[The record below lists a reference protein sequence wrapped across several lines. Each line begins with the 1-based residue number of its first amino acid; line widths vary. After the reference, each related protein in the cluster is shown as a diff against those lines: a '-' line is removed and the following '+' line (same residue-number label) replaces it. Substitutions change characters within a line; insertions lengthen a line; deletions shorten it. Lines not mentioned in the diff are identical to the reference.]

1 MIERPIIES
10 TVPMYDTP
18 VRATPDVVGGV
29 GSGLMSYRGEMQ
41 GCDTGKTC
49 LIQLFEN
56 TMMNCV
62 KYRV

>member
-1 MIERPIIES
+1 MIMIERPIIES

-41 GCDTGKTC
+41 GCVTLATC
-49 LIQLFEN
+49 
-56 TMMNCV
+56 
-62 KYRV
+62 

>member
-1 MIERPIIES
+1 MMVIERPIIES

-41 GCDTGKTC
+41 GCVTLATTC
-49 LIQLFEN
+49 
-56 TMMNCV
+56 
-62 KYRV
+62 